1 MYRSTR
7 VLFLV
12 LLLSAL
18 ALAVSPLK
26 EGARAAVDK
35 RTPLPFEPAEELVY
49 EGEFSRAL
57 FRGLNVAELRFTAE
71 LIPSSQPAATTKAT
85 GEAAPSRL
93 LFKAEAVSKGLL
105 QKLFGF
111 NFRQHI
117 ESTVEPDS
125 FSVLQTTKL
134 DQQGSRL
141 RTSEAIFDRQE
152 GKVVWTERD
161 PKNPARAPRVVTS
174 PLKGSSVQDIMS
186 AIYYLR
192 TQTLTPGKNFEL
204 AISDSGKVY
213 AVPVRV
219 VEKKRF
225 KTVLGKVQTVR
236 VDPEIFGEGRPL
248 GGRGTMSIWFTDD
261 ARHIPVRAHINNEIG
276 TIDITLKKATTGKIE
291 NPR

>member
-1 MYRSTR
+1 MYRLTR
-7 VLFLV
+7 ILFLV

-18 ALAVSPLK
+18 ALAVAPLK
-26 EGARAAVDK
+26 EGARAAVDA
-35 RTPLPFEPAEELVY
+35 RTLLPFEPAEELVY
-49 EGEFSRAL
+49 EGEFSRSL

-71 LIPSSQPAATTKAT
+71 RIPSSQPPTSTKAT

-141 RTSEAIFDRQE
+141 RTSEAVFNHQE

-161 PKNPARAPRVVTS
+161 PKNPAREPRVVTS
-174 PLKGSSVQDIMS
+174 QLKGSSVQDIMS
-186 AIYYLR
+186 AIYFLR
-192 TQTLTPGKNFEL
+192 TQTLAPGKNFEL

-219 VEKKRF
+219 VERKRF

-248 GGRGTMSIWFTDD
+248 RGRGTMSIWFTDD
-261 ARHIPVRAHINNEIG
+261 ARHIPVRARINNELG
-276 TIDITLKKATTGKIE
+276 TIDINLKKATTGKIE